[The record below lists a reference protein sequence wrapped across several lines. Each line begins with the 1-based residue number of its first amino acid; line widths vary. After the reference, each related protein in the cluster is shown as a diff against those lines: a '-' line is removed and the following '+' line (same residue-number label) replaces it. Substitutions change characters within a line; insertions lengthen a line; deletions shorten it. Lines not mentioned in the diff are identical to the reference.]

1 MKKVLLINPLF
12 NISKE
17 NYDSSIS
24 VGLLCLASYLDQKG
38 IEVKIVDC
46 VRQKD
51 YINLINQEL
60 ANADLVGLSVM
71 TTQIPSALDI
81 SKIVKDS
88 NRDLPVIWGGL
99 HPTFFPKDTAQHDLI
114 DIAVIGE
121 GEETLF
127 EIIQDQP
134 LDQIKGIA
142 FARDNKI
149 RINPERPLLDMNN
162 IPLPNWDLIPRKVLD
177 DLDLIPT
184 HTSRGCPHRC
194 TFCVNAIRKNR
205 WRGRNSQDV
214 LKDLEVIKNQWFF
227 KDKPIRF
234 WDEDFFVDKQRSL
247 EIVQGM
253 IKNGFNMRWETTIRA
268 DYLDNQFLNDSFL
281 ADLKKSGCY
290 LLSFGAESGSEKIL
304 KKLQKDITVDQII
317 NSAKRCLKH
326 KIIPQYSF
334 MVGLPGE
341 SREDISGTIR
351 LIDRLI
357 KLGDQV
363 QILGPQAFRPYPG
376 SVLYDECLASG
387 WSAPESL
394 EGWKKV
400 VKDELNYLSPRNFP
414 WLDDVDLVESLEAYV
429 RFGAHTIKSALSST
443 IKTNKILKLGF
454 ILLCKLRWKLKF
466 FKWPIEFK
474 IARKA
479 VIKT

>member
-1 MKKVLLINPLF
+1 MFRLLLINPPF

-24 VGLLCLASYLDQKG
+24 VGLLCLASYLGQKG
-38 IEVKIVDC
+38 IGVKIVDC

-51 YINLINQEL
+51 HLNLINQEL
-60 ANADLVGLSVM
+60 ANVDLVGLSVM
-71 TTQIPSALDI
+71 TTQIPSALEI
-81 SKIVKDS
+81 SKIIKDS

-99 HPTFFPKDTAQHDLI
+99 HPTFFPKDTVSHDLV

-121 GEETLF
+121 GEETLL
-127 EIIQDQP
+127 EIIQSQP

-142 FARDNKI
+142 FVKNNKAQ
-149 RINPERPLLDMNN
+149 INPERPLLDMNS
-162 IPLPNWDLIPRKVLD
+162 IPLPKWDLIPKEVLD
-177 DLDLIPT
+177 NLDLIPT
-184 HTSRGCPHRC
+184 HTSRGCPHHC

-214 LKDLEVIKNQWFF
+214 LKDLEIIKNQWFF
-227 KDKPIRF
+227 RDKPIRF

-253 IKNGFNMRWETTIRA
+253 IKNEFDMSWETTIRA
-268 DYLDNQFLNDSFL
+268 DYLDDNFLDDNFL

-290 LLSFGAESGSEKIL
+290 LLSFGAESGSDVIL
-304 KKLQKDITVDQII
+304 KKLQKGITVDQII
-317 NSAKRCLKH
+317 NSAKRCLEH
-326 KIIPQYSF
+326 GIIPQYSF

-341 SREDISGTIR
+341 TRKDINMTIK
-351 LIDRLI
+351 LIDQLI
-357 KLGDQV
+357 KLDDRV

-376 SVLYDECLASG
+376 SVLYAECLASG

-400 VKDELNYLSPRNFP
+400 VKDELSYLSPRNFP
-414 WLDDVDLVESLEAYV
+414 WLKHVDLVESLEAYV
-429 RFGAHTIKSALSST
+429 RFGAHSIKSALGST
-443 IKTNKILKLGF
+443 VKTNKLLKLLF
-454 ILLCKLRWKLKF
+454 ILLCQVRWKLKF

-474 IARKA
+474 VARGLITK
-479 VIKT
+479 I

>member
-1 MKKVLLINPLF
+1 MAKVLLINPPF

-38 IEVKIVDC
+38 IEVKIIDC

-51 YINLINQEL
+51 HLNLISQEL
-60 ANADLVGLSVM
+60 VNTDLVGLSVM
-71 TTQIPSALDI
+71 TTQIPSALEI
-81 SKIVKDS
+81 SKIIKDF

-99 HPTFFPKDTAQHDLI
+99 HPTFFPKDTASHDLV

-121 GEETLF
+121 GEETLL
-127 EIIQDQP
+127 EIIQGQP

-142 FARDNKI
+142 FVEDNKT
-149 RINPERPLLDMNN
+149 RVNPERPLLGINS
-162 IPLPNWDLIPRKVLD
+162 IPLPNWNLIPREILD
-177 DLDLIPT
+177 NLDLIPT

-214 LKDLEVIKNQWFF
+214 LKDLEIIKNQWFF

-253 IKNGFNMRWETTIRA
+253 IKNGFNMKWETTIRA
-268 DYLDNQFLNDSFL
+268 DYLDDQFMDDPFL
-281 ADLKKSGCY
+281 ADLKKSGCC
-290 LLSFGAESGSEKIL
+290 LLSFGAESGSDVIL
-304 KKLQKDITVDQII
+304 KKLKKGITVDQII
-317 NSAKRCLKH
+317 NSARRCLKH
-326 KIIPQYSF
+326 GIIPQYSF

-341 SREDISGTIR
+341 TRKDINMTIK
-351 LIDRLI
+351 LIDQLI
-357 KLGDQV
+357 KLDDQV

-376 SVLYDECLASG
+376 SVLYAECLASG

-443 IKTNKILKLGF
+443 IKTNKILKLSF
-454 ILLCKLRWKLKF
+454 ILLCKIRWKLKF

-474 IARKA
+474 IARRA
-479 VIKT
+479 VVKT

>member
-1 MKKVLLINPLF
+1 MSKVLLINPLF

-24 VGLLCLASYLDQKG
+24 VGLLCLASYLDQKE
-38 IEVKIVDC
+38 IKVKIVDC

-51 YINLINQEL
+51 HLNLIKQEL
-60 ANADLVGLSVM
+60 TDTDLVGMSVM
-71 TTQIPSALDI
+71 TTQIPSALEI

-88 NRDLPVIWGGL
+88 SRDLPVIWGGL
-99 HPTFFPKDTAQHDLI
+99 HPTFFPKDTVRHDLV

-121 GEETLF
+121 GEKTLL
-127 EIIQDQP
+127 EIVKGQP

-142 FARDNKI
+142 FVKDDKVQ
-149 RINPERPLLDMNN
+149 INSERQLLDMNN
-162 IPLPNWDLIPRKVLD
+162 IPLPNWDLIPREILD
-177 DLDLIPT
+177 NLDLIPT

-205 WRGRNSQDV
+205 WRGRNSQNV
-214 LKDLEVIKNQWFF
+214 LKDLEIIKNQWFF

-253 IKNGFNMRWETTIRA
+253 IKNGFNMKWEATIRA
-268 DYLDNQFLNDSFL
+268 DYLDDQFMDDSFL
-281 ADLKKSGCY
+281 VDLKKSGCY
-290 LLSFGAESGSEKIL
+290 LLSFGAESGSDVIL
-304 KKLQKDITVDQII
+304 KKLQKGITVDQII

-326 KIIPQYSF
+326 GIIPQYSF

-341 SREDISGTIR
+341 TRKDINGTIK
-351 LIDRLI
+351 LIDQLI
-357 KLGDQV
+357 KLGDKV

-376 SVLYDECLASG
+376 SVLYTECLASG

-394 EGWKKV
+394 EDWRKV

-414 WLDDVDLVESLEAYV
+414 WLNDVDLVESLEAYV
-429 RFGAHTIKSALSST
+429 RFGAHTIKGALSST
-443 IKTNKILKLGF
+443 IKTNGLLKLGF

-474 IARKA
+474 IARR
-479 VIKT
+479 VVVKT